1 MRITEFR
8 TRGSHTLIA
17 ASIGDRE
24 YSFVQDGDEISG
36 VVYWTNQGIDYGVS
50 CSDIEQEKFKA
61 VIGPYD
67 WPESFKDIEFVEF
80 IEKCMQLVTE
90 GLYL

>member
-1 MRITEFR
+1 
-8 TRGSHTLIA
+8 
-17 ASIGDRE
+17 
-24 YSFVQDGDEISG
+24 
-36 VVYWTNQGIDYGVS
+36 
-50 CSDIEQEKFKA
+50 

-67 WPESFKDIEFVEF
+67 WPESFKDTEFVEF